1 VASIWKDSRSPYFVA
16 CFTAIVGQRRA
27 QWKRSTFTGDRKIAR
42 RIADELEEAAQG
54 RRDSEAVTSLLETIP
69 DLRARRRLHRVFHE
83 VLRKTTGHG
92 MGGKSVRAFTTTWL
106 EITKGEV
113 SQATW
118 AKYNH
123 TARSFLDSLGGKS
136 EHDFSTMRR
145 EDVARFRDEQGR
157 RVSAST
163 ANLMLKIVRIIF
175 ASAEADG
182 VVTRNEAR
190 SVKKLKVRVHRAGK
204 RAFTLTELKK
214 LLAVCGDEWKSLVF
228 FGFYTGARLG
238 DLAVLTWQNID
249 VERNEVHYTSR
260 KTGRTVIVPLANAL
274 RAHVERLPA
283 GDDPKQPLHPRAYRV
298 VANEGRTGTLSR
310 QFGELMAVAG
320 LIAPRPHEAQKS
332 GKGRNAR
339 RNVSEISFH
348 ALRHTAVSLLKSAG
362 VSDAIA
368 RDLAG
373 HESAEVSR
381 LYTHIDESAKRSA
394 VNKLPE
400 IG

>member
-1 VASIWKDSRSPYFVA
+1 MASIWKDTRSPYFVA

-27 QWKRSTFTGDRKIAR
+27 QWKRSTFTADRKLAR

-54 RRDSEAVTSLLETIP
+54 RRDSEVITSLLDTVA

-92 MGGKSVRAFTTTWL
+92 MGGKSVRAFADAWLQTTN
-106 EITKGEV
+106 GEV
-113 SQATW
+113 SPATW
-118 AKYNH
+118 AKYSQ
-123 TARSFLDSLGGKS
+123 TKRLFLDSLGGKADQ
-136 EHDFSTMRR
+136 DFGAIRR

-163 ANLMLKIVRIIF
+163 ANGMLKIVRIIF
-175 ASAEADG
+175 AAAEADG
-182 VVTRNEAR
+182 VIAKNEAR
-190 SVKKLKVRVHRAGK
+190 SVKRLKNQAQRSGK
-204 RAFTLTELKK
+204 RAFTLPELRK
-214 LLAVCGDEWKSLVF
+214 LLAACDDEWRSLVL

-238 DLAVLTWQNID
+238 DLAMLTWQNID
-249 VERNEVHYTSR
+249 LQRNEVHYTSR

-274 RAHVERLPA
+274 RTHVESLPA
-283 GDDPKQPLHPRAYRV
+283 GDDPKQPLHPRAYRAV
-298 VANEGRTGTLSR
+298 VNEGRTGTLSR
-310 QFGELMAVAG
+310 QFAELMADAG
-320 LIAPRPHEAQKS
+320 LVAARTHKAPKKT
-332 GKGRNAR
+332 KGRNAR

-381 LYTHIDESAKRSA
+381 LYTHIDETAKRSA